1 MMKILQKAPK
11 NGLHGNLTVP
21 GDKSI
26 SHRALMIGA
35 ISEGKTVIEHFL
47 CGEDCLSTMKALQD
61 LGVKIVRNGSHVEV
75 EGVGQTGFKQ
85 PEKPLDMGN
94 SGTTTRLMMGLLAGQ
109 NIDAKM
115 EGDSSLSKRPMKRV
129 SEPLKKFGAKVEL
142 SDQGTLPAIVHGKK
156 LHEATIKMDVAS
168 AQVKSALVFAALYA
182 DGTSTIVE
190 KLPTRD
196 HTEIMLRAFGA
207 DVKTAE
213 DGVTISVS
221 GKPRLKG
228 RKVVV
233 PSDISSAAFFIAAA
247 ALIPGSEM
255 TFENVSLN
263 PTRTGIMHVLCKMGG
278 NVSIVP
284 DPNESGEQSGT
295 IRVKYA
301 PLRAIELTEEDVP
314 SIIDELPL
322 VAMLAASADGTSKIT
337 GAAELRVKETDR
349 IAVTVQELRKFG
361 VEIEELEDGM
371 IIKGRENWNVQTQK
385 LDSHGDHRIGMM
397 DAIAALKADR
407 EMELE
412 NEAAINISYPMFFS
426 DLAKITGGV
435 KND

>member
-1 MMKILQKAPK
+1 MKILQKAPE

-35 ISEGKTVIEHFL
+35 ISEGRTEIEHFL

-61 LGVKIVRNGSHVEV
+61 LGVRIVRNGEHVEV
-75 EGVGQTGFKQ
+75 EGVGLTGLKQ
-85 PEKPLDMGN
+85 PEGSLDMGN
-94 SGTTTRLMMGLLAGQ
+94 SGTTTRLMMGLLSGQ
-109 NIDAKM
+109 ELDAEM
-115 EGDSSLSKRPMKRV
+115 EGDASLSKRPMKRV
-129 SEPLKKFGAKVEL
+129 SEPLKKFGAEVLL
-142 SDQGTLPAIVHGKK
+142 SDQGTLPAAVHGKK
-156 LHEATIKMDVAS
+156 LHEATVKMDVAS
-168 AQVKSALVFAALYA
+168 AQVKSALIFAALYA

-190 KLPTRD
+190 KLPTRN
-196 HTEIMLRAFGA
+196 HTEIMLQAFGA
-207 DVKTAE
+207 DVRTAD
-213 DGVTISVS
+213 DGVTITVS

-228 RKVVV
+228 RKVIV
-233 PSDISSAAFFIAAA
+233 PGDISSAAFFIAAA
-247 ALIPGSEM
+247 ALIPGSEA

-263 PTRTGIMHVLCKMGG
+263 PTRTGILHVLCRMGG

-284 DPNESGEQSGT
+284 DPDEGGERRGT

-301 PLRAIELTEEDVP
+301 PLRAVELTEEDVP
-314 SIIDELPL
+314 AIIDELPL
-322 VAMLAASADGTSKIT
+322 VAMLAASADGTSRIT

-349 IAVTVQELRKFG
+349 IAVTAAELRKFG

-371 IIKGRENWNVQTQK
+371 IIKGRENWDVQTTK

-397 DAIAALKADR
+397 DTIAALKADCG
-407 EMELE
+407 MELE
-412 NEAAINISYPMFFS
+412 NEAAIDISYPTFFS
-426 DLAKITGGV
+426 DLEKITGGV